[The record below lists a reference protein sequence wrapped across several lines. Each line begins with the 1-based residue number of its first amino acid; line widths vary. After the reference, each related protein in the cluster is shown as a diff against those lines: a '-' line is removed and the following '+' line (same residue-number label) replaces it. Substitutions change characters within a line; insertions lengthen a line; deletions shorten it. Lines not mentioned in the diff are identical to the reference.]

1 MDETWRSELAE
12 FIAIPSVSADPAHR
26 EDVKRAGEWVCD
38 FIRRIGGTAELTPFG
53 EKELALGDIP
63 ASTDPDNAPTV
74 LVYGHFDVQPP
85 APLDLWESD
94 PFELTISDEWAY
106 ARGITDDKGQL
117 FILLKAAQK
126 LVEANALPVNLR
138 FACDGEE
145 EIGGHTI
152 VDYLEI
158 DDRGANAGIIFDGGM
173 VRVDV
178 PAFEL
183 ATRGLIAFDVKVTT
197 GERDLHSGMYGGAA
211 LNAIH
216 VLMQLLRRGRSPAR
230 TDCCPSRCAQGIAAP
245 TPEELESWK
254 ALPSGAGRAVVARR
268 APARPERGRAVQHP
282 HARRALRRRERH
294 HRRQARA
301 PQHDALGAR
310 VRRDHVRLAPG
321 QDVQTIGTA
330 VEKLMRDAAPPGADV
345 DIKWE
350 GAPPGLMR
358 PDSPAIQLGL
368 KAFERVLG
376 VKPLLV
382 RSGGTLPIVPALA
395 DRGIATVLTG
405 FALPESNV
413 HSPNE
418 KFLVRY
424 FEQGVDTA
432 AAMYTRVQGP
442 AARPSGSV
450 VVAAGQ
456 PRVTELAHRVD
467 DRQERRALLRQ
478 LVLDARRRLGIAA
491 PLEHSLLLECAQTL
505 GEGARADAAARLL
518 ELREAPRPFG
528 EIVDEQGRPLR
539 ADDLGGGGYGT
550 GRRLVDGVHR
560 PVHGSNCSR
569 SPQTWKGAGT
579 GLDLRDPEAGDRPE
593 ALGAACRPGRR
604 RHRRPP
610 RGR

>member
-1 MDETWRSELAE
+1 MDETWRNELSEFL
-12 FIAIPSVSADPAHR
+12 AIPSVSADPAHR

-38 FIRRIGGTAELTPFG
+38 FIRRIGGTADLTPFG

-63 ASTDPDNAPTV
+63 ASTDPENAPTV

-85 APLDLWESD
+85 APLDLWESE
-94 PFELTISDEWAY
+94 PFELTIKDEWAY
-106 ARGITDDKGQL
+106 ARGIADDKGQL

-152 VDYLEI
+152 VDYLKI

-173 VRVDV
+173 VRMDV
-178 PAFEL
+178 PAFSL

-216 VLMQLLRRGRSPAR
+216 VLMQIFDAVTAEPNGLLPEALRV
-230 TDCCPSRCAQGIAAP
+230 GITAP
-245 TPEELESWK
+245 TPEELESWE
-254 ALPSGAGRAVVARR
+254 ALPSGEDELSSQG
-268 APARPERGRAVQHP
+268 ARPLDPNAAEQFNIRTLAEPSADVNGIIGGKPGLRNTTLSV
-282 HARRALRRRERH
+282 HASGEIT
-294 HRRQARA
+294 
-301 PQHDALGAR
+301 
-310 VRRDHVRLAPG
+310 VRLAPG
-321 QDVQTIGTA
+321 QDVQTIGKA

-345 DIKWE
+345 DIKWA
-350 GAPPGLMR
+350 GAPPGLMH

-432 AAMYTRVQGP
+432 AAMYTEYKDLP
-442 AARPSGSV
+442 NPS
-450 VVAAGQ
+450 
-456 PRVTELAHRVD
+456 
-467 DRQERRALLRQ
+467 
-478 LVLDARRRLGIAA
+478 
-491 PLEHSLLLECAQTL
+491 
-505 GEGARADAAARLL
+505 
-518 ELREAPRPFG
+518 
-528 EIVDEQGRPLR
+528 
-539 ADDLGGGGYGT
+539 
-550 GRRLVDGVHR
+550 
-560 PVHGSNCSR
+560 
-569 SPQTWKGAGT
+569 
-579 GLDLRDPEAGDRPE
+579 
-593 ALGAACRPGRR
+593 
-604 RHRRPP
+604 
-610 RGR
+610 